1 MSFKYRTHRLE
12 GRVAVI
18 TASTKG
24 IGYAIADRLG
34 HEGAKLVIS
43 SRKQS
48 SVDQA
53 IDQLVAGGL
62 RRENVSGIVCHAAD
76 EAQQDRLLKFAKERY
91 GKINI
96 LVCNHGISPYVGNL
110 MDIPEDVWDRMFEVN
125 CRSAFLLTQKATP
138 YLKEAGGGAIVY
150 TGSVAGYKPQPKL
163 ALYGITKT
171 VILAMTKAFAQ
182 GLADMNIRVNCVAP
196 GIIKTDFSKALWDET
211 STGLKPPTV
220 NEKDAND
227 LGRHGTPEEVAA
239 AVAYLVSDDS
249 SYVTGESHV
258 VSGGVACRL

>member
-1 MSFKYRTHRLE
+1 MSFKYKTHRLE

-34 HEGAKLVIS
+34 HEGAKIVIS

-48 SVDQA
+48 SVDRA
-53 IDQLVAGGL
+53 VDQLIAGGL
-62 RRENVSGIVCHAAD
+62 RRENVAGIVCHAAD
-76 EAQQDRLLKFAKERY
+76 EAQQDRLLAFAKQTF

-110 MDIPEDVWDRMFEVN
+110 MDIPEDTWDRMFEVN
-125 CRSAFLLTQKATP
+125 CRSIFLLTQKAAH

-150 TGSVAGYKPQPKL
+150 TASVAGYKPQPKL
-163 ALYGITKT
+163 ALYGVTKT
-171 VILAMTKAFAQ
+171 VLLAMTKAFAQ
-182 GLADMNIRVNCVAP
+182 GLAEMNIRVNCVAP
-196 GIIKTDFSKALWDET
+196 GVIKTDFSRVLWDET
-211 STGLKPPTV
+211 ATGAKPQTKS
-220 NEKDAND
+220 EKDIND

-239 AVAYLVSDDS
+239 SVAYLVSDDS